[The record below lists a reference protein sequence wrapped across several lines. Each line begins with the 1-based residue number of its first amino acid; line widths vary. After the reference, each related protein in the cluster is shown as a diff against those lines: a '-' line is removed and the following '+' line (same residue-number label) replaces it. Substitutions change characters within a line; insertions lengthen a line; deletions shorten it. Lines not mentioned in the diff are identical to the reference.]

1 MKYLALILISLPAYS
16 NTFELK
22 DTNARFTLSISKT
35 ELRYV
40 SEAMTKSFVLKPC
53 NLELAKR
60 LNAEIISKLPDKA
73 GGEGLEFLV
82 DDKEIKVPLKGQLAS
97 LVTMMDP
104 KILQFAVE
112 EKEACK

>member
-1 MKYLALILISLPAYS
+1 MKFLLLILISLPAYS

-35 ELRYV
+35 ELKYV
-40 SEAMTKSFVLKPC
+40 SEALTKSFAIKPC

-60 LNAEIISKLPDKA
+60 LNSEIISKLPEKSH
-73 GGEGLEFLV
+73 GEGLEFLV
-82 DDKEIKVPLKGQLAS
+82 DDKEFKLPMKGQLAG
-97 LVTMMDP
+97 LVTAMDP
-104 KILQFAVE
+104 KIIQFGVE